1 MKHQRGIWLL
11 NEIPLTY
18 YYLLDFEINL
28 KFFFNTK
35 LWDYLFVLR
44 NIHKFKSVISL
55 QKERRSISSILWF
68 ASVAFHFIVVG
79 HKTHPMQRI
88 GLAFPIKSFWM
99 FPISLLKKLPP
110 SLRNCNNYNGFLE
123 FCRRL
128 WIESSLGVLYV
139 KLHFFVEDIKSG
151 FRASLFF
158 FFTIQQ
164 IECRITTGELTEL
177 SAGV

>member
-128 WIESSLGVLYV
+128 WIESSLTEVAFLCRSYWEQKV
-139 KLHFFVEDIKSG
+139 DLELPYSSSSPSNRKNVELLP
-151 FRASLFF
+151 AN
-158 FFTIQQ
+158 
-164 IECRITTGELTEL
+164 
-177 SAGV
+177 